1 MSRTIVIASGKG
13 GVGKSTL
20 SAQLGMNFSIQG
32 KKTLLIDCDA
42 GLSSLDVM
50 LGCAQNCVFSWY
62 DIFVGQC
69 NFTDA
74 LVQINENLFLLPSPK
89 KTVENENENIIKDI
103 LETNETDFDIIIID
117 APAGLNEGLS
127 RAAAAAE
134 FSIVVATADE
144 VSVKGAAAV
153 DSTLKDMGIKQSRLL
168 INRYDIKAAKKG
180 KLLTIDDIINKT
192 YVQLLGI
199 VPEDK
204 NIMYSTVTGQI
215 NKKSKFSKA
224 ISRISQRISGKNIE
238 LSLSLLK

>member
-20 SAQLGMNFSIQG
+20 SAQLGMNFSLEG
-32 KKTLLIDCDA
+32 TKTLLVDCDA

-50 LGCAQNCVFSWY
+50 LGCSDSCVFSWY
-62 DIFVGQC
+62 DIFSEQC
-69 NFTDA
+69 SLTDA

-89 KTVENENENIIKDI
+89 YALEDDNKNIVKDI
-103 LETNETDFDIIIID
+103 LSSVRDDFEIILID

-153 DSTLKDMGIKQSRLL
+153 DKTLRDMGIKQSRLL

-180 KLLTIDDIINKT
+180 KLLTVDDIINKT

-204 NIMYSTVTGQI
+204 NVMYSTVTGKI
-215 NKKSKFSKA
+215 NKKSKFFKA
-224 ISRISQRISGKNIE
+224 ISRISQRISGKNVE

>member
-1 MSRTIVIASGKG
+1 MPRIIVIASGKG

-20 SAQLGMNFSIQG
+20 SAQLGMNFSQQG
-32 KKTLLIDCDA
+32 TKTLLIDCDA

-50 LGCAQNCVFSWY
+50 LGCCESCVFSWY
-62 DIFVGQC
+62 DISIEQC
-69 NFTDA
+69 SFSDA
-74 LVQINENLFLLPSPK
+74 LVEINENLFLLPSPK
-89 KTVENENENIIKDI
+89 AAVEDENENIIKDI
-103 LETNETDFDIIIID
+103 LSTEKDNFDIIIID

-144 VSVKGAAAV
+144 ISVKGAAAV
-153 DSTLKDMGIKQSRLL
+153 DKTLRDMGIKQSRLL

-180 KLLTIDDIINKT
+180 KLLTVDDIINKT
-192 YVQLLGI
+192 FVQLLGI

-204 NIMYSTVTGQI
+204 NVMYSTVTGEI

-224 ISRISQRISGKNIE
+224 IYRISQRISGKNVE

>member
-20 SAQLGMNFSIQG
+20 SAQLGMNFSLEG
-32 KKTLLIDCDA
+32 NKTLLVDCDA

-50 LGCAQNCVFSWY
+50 LGCAQSCVFSWY
-62 DIFVGQC
+62 DIFSEQC
-69 NFTDA
+69 NAPDA

-89 KTVENENENIIKDI
+89 NAVGDNNENIIKDI
-103 LETNETDFDIIIID
+103 LSAMQDDFDIIIID
-117 APAGLNEGLS
+117 APAGLNEGLG

-144 VSVKGAAAV
+144 VSVKAAAAV
-153 DSTLKDMGIKQSRLL
+153 DKTLRDMGIKQSRLL

-180 KLLTIDDIINKT
+180 KLLTVDDIINKT

-204 NIMYSTVTGQI
+204 NVMYSTVTGQI

-224 ISRISQRISGKNIE
+224 ISRISQRISGKNVE

>member
-20 SAQLGMNFSIQG
+20 SAQIGMNFSLEG
-32 KKTLLIDCDA
+32 SKTLLVDCDA

-50 LGCAQNCVFSWY
+50 LGCAQSCVFSWY
-62 DIFVGQC
+62 DIFSEQC
-69 NFTDA
+69 NASDA

-89 KTVENENENIIKDI
+89 NAVEDNNENIIKDI
-103 LETNETDFDIIIID
+103 LSTIKDDFDIIIID
-117 APAGLNEGLS
+117 APAGLNEGLE

-144 VSVKGAAAV
+144 VSVKAAAAV
-153 DSTLKDMGIKQSRLL
+153 DKTLRDMGIKQSRLL

-180 KLLTIDDIINKT
+180 KLLTVDDIIDKT

-204 NIMYSTVTGQI
+204 NVMYSTVTGQI

-224 ISRISQRISGKNIE
+224 ISRISQRNSEKNVE